1 MAAGTDVSSQMV
13 VAGSDTTS
21 NAMTFC
27 LFELAHQPAL
37 LERVRREV
45 EALLPD
51 GGTELSES
59 SFETLRDEA
68 PLLSACIFEALRLWP
83 PVPSGLQR
91 TMTTDGMVLPG
102 GVVVP
107 RGTVRATVGEAYL
120 FASDMLAP
128 GGEHAYMDDA
138 PRRTQLLPARALCAR
153 ALAEPDRRAQC

>member
-1 MAAGTDVSSQMV
+1 MALTDSSPQMV

-27 LFELAHQPAL
+27 LYELAQQPAL

-51 GGTELSES
+51 GGTDLSDGI
-59 SFETLRDEA
+59 FETLRDEA
-68 PLLSACIFEALRLWP
+68 PLLNACIFEALRLWP

-91 TMTTDGMVLPG
+91 TTTTNDMVLPG

-107 RGTVRATVGEAYL
+107 RGIVSATWGEA
-120 FASDMLAP
+120 
-128 GGEHAYMDDA
+128 EHSQR
-138 PRRTQLLPARALCAR
+138 PRS
-153 ALAEPDRRAQC
+153 